1 MTNKDKWKYILEQL
15 EEQFGKKLDMNA
27 ILLVIGIR
35 ELGSLKT
42 KFTKEEKVRLM
53 HIAVCRLFS
62 KAGYYELAGVNS
74 TGWPEWKKVEDLPFV
89 DVFEQETLLRQQ
101 IIEYFEDEQIYDF
114 NVQ

>member
-62 KAGYYELAGVNS
+62 EAGYYELAGVNS
-74 TGWPEWKKVEDLPFV
+74 KGWPEWKKVEDLPFV

-101 IIEYFEDEQIYDF
+101 IIEYFEDEEIYNF
-114 NVQ
+114 NAQ